1 MSLAMNVYEGACHCG
16 AVSARFESAIA
27 PAEMEV
33 RADQCG
39 FCRRHGAKTV
49 SDPDGRLALAF
60 REAAVERYRFG
71 TRSSDFIVC
80 HTCGAYVAAVIEGYG
95 VLNVVG
101 ADIPIFAE
109 RAARPVSYED
119 ESADVRLARRRER
132 WTPLT
137 LEIAAA

>member
-1 MSLAMNVYEGACHCG
+1 VSLYEGACHCG

-27 PAEMEV
+27 PDQMDV

-49 SDPDGRLALAF
+49 SDPAGRLALAF
-60 REAAVERYRFG
+60 SEAAVERYRFG

-80 HTCGAYVAAVIEGYG
+80 HSCGAYIAAVIDGFG

-101 ADIPIFAE
+101 ADIRVFADKP
-109 RAARPVSYED
+109 ARPVSYEEED
-119 ESADVRLARRRER
+119 ATMRLARRRQR

-137 LEIAAA
+137 LEIAA

>member
-1 MSLAMNVYEGACHCG
+1 MSLYEGACHCG
-16 AVSARFESAIA
+16 ALSARFETAIA
-27 PAEMEV
+27 PVAMDV

-49 SDPDGRLALAF
+49 SDPAGRLTLAF
-60 REAAVERYRFG
+60 REPAIERYRFA

-80 HTCGAYVAAVIEGYG
+80 RACGAYMAAIIEGFG

-101 ADIPIFAE
+101 ADIRAFAD
-109 RAARPVSYED
+109 RPARPVDYD
-119 ESADVRLARRRER
+119 EETAAMRLARRRER

-137 LEIAAA
+137 LEIAA

>member
-1 MSLAMNVYEGACHCG
+1 MSVYGGACHCG
-16 AVSARFESAIA
+16 AVSARFETAID
-27 PAEMEV
+27 PAAMDV

-49 SDPDGRLALAF
+49 SDPAGQLALSF

-80 HTCGAYVAAVIEGYG
+80 RKCGAYMAAIIERFG

-101 ADIPIFAE
+101 ADIRAFADKL
-109 RAARPVSYED
+109 ARPVDYGE
-119 ESADVRLARRRER
+119 ETAAMRLARRRER

-137 LEIAAA
+137 LEIAA

>member
-1 MSLAMNVYEGACHCG
+1 MSLYEGACHCG
-16 AVSARFESAIA
+16 AVSARFETAIA
-27 PAEMEV
+27 PSEIDV

-49 SDPDGRLALAF
+49 SDPAGRLALSF

-80 HTCGAYVAAVIEGYG
+80 RSCGAYVAAIIEGYG
-95 VLNVVG
+95 VLNVIG
-101 ADIPIFAE
+101 ADIGAFAD
-109 RAARPVSYED
+109 RVARSVSYED
-119 ESADVRLARRRER
+119 ETVEVRLARRRER

>member
-1 MSLAMNVYEGACHCG
+1 MSLYEGACHCG
-16 AVSARFESAIA
+16 AVSARFETAIA
-27 PAEMEV
+27 PDEMDV

-49 SDPDGRLALAF
+49 SDPAGRLVLGF

-80 HTCGAYVAAVIEGYG
+80 RSCGSYVAAVIEGFG
-95 VLNVVG
+95 VLNVVA
-101 ADIPIFAE
+101 ADIRSFAD
-109 RAARPVSYED
+109 RTARPVDYANET
-119 ESADVRLARRRER
+119 AATRLARRRER

-137 LEIAAA
+137 LEIAA

>member
-1 MSLAMNVYEGACHCG
+1 MSLYEGACHCG
-16 AVSARFESAIA
+16 AISARFETAIE
-27 PAEMEV
+27 PAAMDV

-49 SDPDGRLALAF
+49 SDPAGRLALAF

-80 HTCGAYVAAVIEGYG
+80 RSCGAYMAAVIEGYG

-101 ADIPIFAE
+101 ADIRAFAD
-109 RAARPVSYED
+109 RPARPVDYDD
-119 ESADVRLARRRER
+119 ETAAMRLARRRER

>member
-1 MSLAMNVYEGACHCG
+1 MSLYEGACHCG
-16 AVSARFESAIA
+16 AIAARFETAID
-27 PAEMEV
+27 PAAIEV

-49 SDPDGRLALAF
+49 SDPAGRLALRF

-80 HTCGAYVAAVIEGYG
+80 RSCGAYVAAVIDGFG

-101 ADIPIFAE
+101 ADIQPLADKP
-109 RAARPVSYED
+109 ARPVSYED
-119 ESADVRLARRRER
+119 ESAALRLARRRER

-137 LEIAAA
+137 LEIAA

>member
-1 MSLAMNVYEGACHCG
+1 MNLYEGACHCG
-16 AVSARFESAIA
+16 AVSARFETAMH
-27 PAEMEV
+27 PAGMDV

-49 SDPDGRLALAF
+49 SDPAGRLALSF

-80 HTCGAYVAAVIEGYG
+80 RSCGAYVAAIIEGYG

-101 ADIPIFAE
+101 ADIRAFADKP
-109 RAARPVSYED
+109 ARPVSYED
-119 ESADVRLARRRER
+119 ETAQVRLQRRRER

-137 LEIAAA
+137 LEIAA

>member
-1 MSLAMNVYEGACHCG
+1 MSVYEGACHCG
-16 AVSARFESAIA
+16 AVSARFETAID
-27 PAEMEV
+27 PAAIDV

-49 SDPDGRLALAF
+49 SDPAGRLALAF

-80 HTCGAYVAAVIEGYG
+80 RACGAYVAAIIEGYG
-95 VLNVVG
+95 VLNVVA
-101 ADIPIFAE
+101 ADIRAFADKP
-109 RAARPVSYED
+109 ARPVDYD
-119 ESADVRLARRRER
+119 EEIAAVRLARRRER

-137 LEIAAA
+137 LEIAA

>member
-1 MSLAMNVYEGACHCG
+1 MTLYEGACHCG
-16 AVSARFESAIA
+16 AVSARFETAIA
-27 PAEMEV
+27 PDEMDV

-39 FCRRHGAKTV
+39 FCRRHAAKTV
-49 SDPDGRLALAF
+49 SDPAGMLALGF

-80 HTCGAYVAAVIEGYG
+80 RSCGAYMAAVIDGFG

-101 ADIPIFAE
+101 ADIGAFAD
-109 RAARPVSYED
+109 RPARPVNYDD
-119 ESADVRLARRRER
+119 ESGETRLARRRER

-137 LEIAAA
+137 LEIAA

>member
-1 MSLAMNVYEGACHCG
+1 MSLYEGACHCG
-16 AVSARFESAIA
+16 AVNARFETAIQ
-27 PAEMEV
+27 PDDMDV

-49 SDPDGRLALAF
+49 SDPAGKLALRF

-71 TRSSDFIVC
+71 TRMNDFIVC
-80 HTCGAYVAAVIEGYG
+80 RSCGVYVAAIIEGYG

-101 ADIPIFAE
+101 ADIGALAKRP
-109 RAARPVSYED
+109 ARPVTYED
-119 ESADVRLARRRER
+119 ESAAMRLARRRER

-137 LEIAAA
+137 LEIAA